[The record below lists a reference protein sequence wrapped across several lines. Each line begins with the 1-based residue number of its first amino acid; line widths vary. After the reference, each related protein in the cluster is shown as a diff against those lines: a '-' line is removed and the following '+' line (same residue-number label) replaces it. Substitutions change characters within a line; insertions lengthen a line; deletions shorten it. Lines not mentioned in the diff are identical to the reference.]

1 MILFIIIELF
11 ILVLKYMSNKF
22 QGKSVKCYH
31 TTAVLATHFNLTA
44 SSSIRLYNI
53 LLISISGRLAFWA
66 VFIFKNLLS
75 CKYNYNIIL
84 YNIYVYNIIF
94 NILTCFIVSV
104 NREHHWIVNCSIS
117 QKSMSCAKPEKYKN
131 MKLSKIVVIYLL
143 NKKMLVWF
151 K

>member
-22 QGKSVKCYH
+22 QGKS
-31 TTAVLATHFNLTA
+31 TAVLVTHFNLTA

-104 NREHHWIVNCSIS
+104 NREHH
-117 QKSMSCAKPEKYKN
+117 
-131 MKLSKIVVIYLL
+131 
-143 NKKMLVWF
+143 
-151 K
+151 